1 MNFFKFASLTLIRNL
16 SKNIVIFIFFTLFIF
31 IASSFI
37 FTSSSLQ
44 NSLDAELKGQ
54 PDIIIQHKK
63 ASRNHP
69 IDNSIVDEINEIPGV
84 EKAYERVFGY
94 YFFDTANRYINV
106 IGIDFLDEDQEKQIK
121 HLYENFDL
129 KVFMQKD
136 NMLISSAVKKLFEQ
150 YYYDKF
156 FNFIVEDEEPKKV
169 YISGVFDKRV
179 NLFLNDAVIMDIAI
193 AKDILGYEENEAS
206 EIGIVVPNKLEI
218 DNIVQK
224 LLVITPTSKIITKNN
239 MYKYSHEL
247 YDYKGGIFLSLFI
260 TSFLGFLV
268 IFYSQ
273 ACSISGPGKKQ
284 SGILRAIGWS
294 INDIIKWKM
303 SEAMIVSF
311 VSFLSGILLSY
322 FYIFLFKNN
331 IFVSIFLGSDN
342 VYKDISLEPF
352 FDINSF
358 AILFFITIVPYLA
371 STLHPAWKSSIADPT
386 EAVK

>member
-1 MNFFKFASLTLIRNL
+1 MNFFKFASLTLVRNL
-16 SKNIVIFIFFTLFIF
+16 SKNIIVFIFFTLFIF

-37 FTSSSLQ
+37 FTASSLQ
-44 NSLDAELKGQ
+44 NSLDAELETQ
-54 PDIIIQHKK
+54 PDIIVQYKK

-69 IDNSIVDEINEIPGV
+69 IDTSIIDEISDIPGV
-84 EKAYERVFGY
+84 EKVYERIFGY
-94 YFFDTANRYINV
+94 YFFDTANKYINV
-106 IGIDFLDEDQEKQIK
+106 LGIDFLDDEQEKQIK
-121 HLYENFDL
+121 HLYKNFDL
-129 KVFMQKD
+129 KSFLQED
-136 NMLISSAVKKLFEQ
+136 NMLVSSSVKKLLEQ
-150 YYYDKF
+150 YYYEKF

-169 YISGVFDKRV
+169 NIYGVFDKKI
-179 NLFLNDAVIMDIAI
+179 NLFLNDSVIMEMAM

-206 EIGIVVPNKLEI
+206 EIAIIVPNKLEI

-273 ACSISGPGKKQ
+273 ASSINGAGKKQ
-284 SGILRAIGWS
+284 IGILRAIGWS

-303 SEAMIVSF
+303 SEAVIVSF
-311 VSFLSGILLSY
+311 VSFLSGVLLSY
-322 FYIFLFKNN
+322 VYIFLFKNN
-331 IFVSIFLGSDN
+331 IFVSIFLGSEN
-342 VYKDISLEPF
+342 VYKDIILEPF

-358 AILFFITIVPYLA
+358 VILFFITIIPYLA

-386 EAVK
+386 EAIK